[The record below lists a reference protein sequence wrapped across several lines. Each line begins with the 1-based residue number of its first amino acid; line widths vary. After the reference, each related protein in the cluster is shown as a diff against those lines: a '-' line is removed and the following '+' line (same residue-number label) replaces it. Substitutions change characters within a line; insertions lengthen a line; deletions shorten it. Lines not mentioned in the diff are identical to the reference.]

1 MVHALI
7 ITLGLKASTEPTFNS
22 ETQILCNY
30 FGSLDVF
37 KLIQWFV
44 YKLLIDFFNAK
55 IKINRVS
62 RKRL

>member
-22 ETQILCNY
+22 ETQIFCNY

-37 KLIQWFV
+37 TLIRWFV
-44 YKLLIDFFNAK
+44 YKWLVEFF
-55 IKINRVS
+55 
-62 RKRL
+62 